1 MPTYILSKEGEEDI
15 KRNIKK
21 TLPLIS
27 ILYLPAIIVVIL
39 AAKEIAIV
47 VSFLAI
53 VMSIVVFVALL
64 IATKA
69 QLSIQL
75 TLDNDQVILTGGRRG
90 NVVIRREDVIQIVEI
105 EGEGFRVDSLD
116 PFAKIVVPL
125 GLQNYDHLKAEL
137 YSWSPS
143 VISSTK
149 MKYIGLI
156 VLALLIFVTLGFI
169 LKSKLIFLILLGLIV
184 LGQIYRILALVL
196 KGISRHYKWA
206 QWLTRYL
213 FIL

>member
-1 MPTYILSKEGEEDI
+1 MPTYILTKEGEEDI
-15 KRNIKK
+15 KKNIKK

-27 ILYLPAIIVVIL
+27 ILYLPAIVVVFL
-39 AAKEIAIV
+39 ADKEIAIV

-53 VMSIVVFVALL
+53 VMSITVLVALL
-64 IATKA
+64 IATKT
-69 QLSIQL
+69 QLSIRL

-90 NVVIRREDVIQIVEI
+90 DVVIRREDVKQIVEI

-116 PFAKIVVPL
+116 PHAKIVVPL
-125 GLQNYDHLKAEL
+125 GLQNYDHLKDEL

-143 VISSTK
+143 VISSPK

-156 VLALLIFVTLGFI
+156 VLALLISVTLGFI
-169 LKSKLIFLILLGLIV
+169 LKSKLIFLILFGLIV
-184 LGQIYRILALVL
+184 LGQIYRILGLVL

-213 FIL
+213 FIF